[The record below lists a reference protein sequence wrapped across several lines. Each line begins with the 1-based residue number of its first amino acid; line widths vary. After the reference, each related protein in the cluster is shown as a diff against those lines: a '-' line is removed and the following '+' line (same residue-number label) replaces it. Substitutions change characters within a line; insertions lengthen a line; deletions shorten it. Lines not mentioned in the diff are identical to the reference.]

1 MCIRRTLEC
10 TFKNVVKRY
19 VEKKDFNETWQYVV
33 NNLATLKGRWRHV
46 FTVFLE
52 DRSTLFQPGRG
63 GADHAHPPFRRGSTI
78 FWNVVTALGPGVS
91 EQ

>member
-46 FTVFLE
+46 STVFWKIG
-52 DRSTLFQPGRG
+52 QPYSNRGGG
-63 GADHAHPPFRRGSTI
+63 GADHAHPPFRRGSTV
-78 FWNVVTALGPGVS
+78 FWNVVTALEPGVS
-91 EQ
+91 E